1 MTYSQNTG
9 IAQNTNQVKILD
21 EILNK
26 IEHINFENIIH
37 EENVKERLKQKHIIV
52 IVVEKTIAASQSDE
66 LNITY
71 KDGNTYIYNGTFWE
85 TIDQNKIQ
93 IFLGQA
99 AQKMGVD
106 KINSSHFD
114 FKEKLFKQ
122 FCSVGGFQNSHS
134 ENDDE
139 ILINFENGTLV
150 FKNGAF
156 HFRKH
161 DAKDFLRYKL
171 PFHYNPNSQSSL
183 FQNYLDQVLPEKAL
197 QNIISEF
204 IGSIFVSQ
212 KQLKLEKA
220 LFLYGVGAN
229 GKSVLADIIYSLL
242 GQEINVSSYSMH
254 SLTDEKGYTRAMIQN
269 RLLNIASELTG
280 IGNKGIFKQLIS
292 REPIEARLPYG
303 KPIIISNYTRL
314 VFNCN
319 ELPKSA
325 EQTDAFFRRFLIIP
339 FNKKIEE
346 KDQDKHL
353 AQKIIENELEGVF
366 NWVLNGLTR
375 LLVNKDFSQS
385 ETVQQ
390 MVSEYR
396 LNSDTVAMFLEEEN
410 WITNSTEFISL
421 KEFYIKY
428 QTYALECGHVKCS
441 RKTFSERLRK
451 IDFVLERKAYGFIVY
466 AKIINV

>member
-1 MTYSQNTG
+1 MTPNINTN
-9 IAQNTNQVKILD
+9 IAQSKNQFEILD

-26 IEHINFENIIH
+26 IEPVNFENIIH

-52 IVVEKTIAASQSDE
+52 IVVEKTIMASQSDE
-66 LNITY
+66 SNITF
-71 KDGNTYIYNGTFWE
+71 KDGHTYVYNGTYWE
-85 TIDQNKIQ
+85 TIDQNQIE

-122 FCSVGGFQNSHS
+122 FCSVGGFQNSYS
-134 ENDDE
+134 ENFDE

-150 FKNGAF
+150 FKNGNF
-156 HFRKH
+156 HMREH
-161 DAKDFLRYKL
+161 DAKDFMKYKL
-171 PFHYNPNSQSSL
+171 PFSYNPNSQATV

-204 IGSIFVSQ
+204 IGSIFISQ

-220 LFLYGVGAN
+220 LFLYGAGAN
-229 GKSVLADIIYSLL
+229 GKSVLADIIYALL

-269 RLLNIASELTG
+269 RLLNIASELTA

-303 KPIIISNYTRL
+303 KPIIIKNYTRL
-314 VFNCN
+314 LFNCN

-325 EQTDAFFRRFLIIP
+325 EQTEAFFRRFAIIP
-339 FNKKIEE
+339 FLKIIEE

-353 AQKIIENELEGVF
+353 AQKIIENELAGVF

-375 LLVNKDFSQS
+375 LLENKGFSQS
-385 ETVQQ
+385 DTVQQ
-390 MVSEYR
+390 IINEYR
-396 LNSDTVAMFLEEEN
+396 LASDTVALFLEEES
-410 WITNSTEFISL
+410 WSISSSEYISL
-421 KEFYIKY
+421 KDFYLKY
-428 QTYALECGHVKCS
+428 VNYVLECGHAKCS
-441 RKTFSERLRK
+441 KHTFSDRLRK
-451 IDFVLERKAYGFIVY
+451 KGYTLDRRSHGFIVF
-466 AKIINV
+466 AKIINN